1 MNNYKKNIQLCGK
14 SASQDPNT
22 GKKECDEAD
31 RGKNRENIRHQRKEQ

>member
-22 GKKECDEAD
+22 GKKERDEAD
-31 RGKNRENIRHQRKEQ
+31 RGKNRENIRYQRKEQ